1 MVDAYLDVMLVPE
14 EVTMLGI
21 GSLGGQPPLGI
32 CIGSFPDARLTQMCQ
47 MACLSTCLLDNELL
61 GYQASVLGIV

>member
-1 MVDAYLDVMLVPE
+1 
-14 EVTMLGI
+14 MLGI

-32 CIGSFPDARLTQMCQ
+32 CIGSFPPMPDLLRCVKWRVF
-47 MACLSTCLLDNELL
+47 STCLLDNELL